1 MKKLTTLLL
10 AFVIMLS
17 VTGCSI
23 FKPELLGSYQT
34 EVDLR
39 DLVIQQFD
47 SGTGLADTAYSLEH
61 YLTGFPV
68 TINFVFTEAGTYS
81 ITVDKD
87 SIQGALDG
95 LKAAA
100 AAMVDDY
107 VFDGVKAQYE
117 SYGFTAETRD
127 DVATFVNMSWSE
139 LCTLVLEVSPD
150 KYVDVIITN
159 SFVESLASEYHSEG
173 QFKARKGQ
181 LHLSEHID
189 LLPSDE
195 IYETYVI
202 EGDTITFT
210 GAVNLENNVRIPYPY
225 TLTKI
230 S

>member
-47 SGTGLADTAYSLEH
+47 SGTGLADTDYSLEH
-61 YLTGFPV
+61 YLTQFPV
-68 TINFVFTEAGTYS
+68 SINYVFTEDLTYH

-87 SIQGALDG
+87 SLQRALDG

-100 AAMVDDY
+100 AAMIDDY
-107 VFDGVKAQYE
+107 VFDGVKQRYAD
-117 SYGFTAETRD
+117 YGFIVETRD

-173 QFKARKGQ
+173 QFKAKKGQ

-202 EGDTITFT
+202 EGDTVTFT
-210 GAVNLENNVRIPYPY
+210 GAVNLENNVRISYPY
-225 TLTKI
+225 TI
-230 S
+230 NRIG